1 MVCISAILYSMATQ
15 KGGKL
20 NRLERLL
27 PEGLLVDAAWLEYQG
42 YSRALRHQYVSAG
55 WLVQPVRGVYHRQRD
70 ITGWEQIVISL
81 QTLLRYPVSVG
92 GRSALELQGYAHYL
106 PASPD
111 SRTIHLYGD
120 KKLPGW
126 LSKFSGNAQFIT
138 HNRSRFFSK
147 TVLAGEAL
155 TLDNSRNDNAATSL
169 PGGLSIM
176 PWGQWKWPLVIS
188 SPERAILE
196 LMDELPRNESF
207 HQIDMIMEGLVN
219 LRPRRLQTLL
229 KDARSI
235 KVKRLF
241 LFFADRHQHKWLSH
255 LDLEKVGLGSG
266 KRVIFK
272 GGKLD
277 PKYRITVPEDI
288 DAVQ

>member
-1 MVCISAILYSMATQ
+1 MTIH

-20 NRLERLL
+20 NQLERLL
-27 PEGLLVDAAWLEYQG
+27 PEGLLVDAAWLEKQG

-55 WLVQPVRGVYHRQRD
+55 WLEQPVRGVYHRQRS
-70 ITGWEQIVISL
+70 ISSWEQIVISL
-81 QTLLRYPVSVG
+81 QALLRYPVSVG

-111 SRTIHLYGD
+111 IRTIHLYTE

-126 LSKFSGNAQFIT
+126 LSKLPGNAHFIS
-138 HNRSRFFSK
+138 HNRSRFLSPIHQD
-147 TVLAGEAL
+147 ADAL
-155 TLDNSRNDNAATSL
+155 TLDDAGSGTDLTSL
-169 PGGLSIM
+169 PGELLIM

-196 LMDELPRNESF
+196 LMDELPQNESF
-207 HQIDMIMEGLVN
+207 HQVDMIMEGLVN
-219 LRPRRLQTLL
+219 LRPRRLQGLL
-229 KDARSI
+229 EDARSV

-241 LFFADRHQHKWLSH
+241 FFFADRHQHKWLSH
-255 LDLEKVGLGSG
+255 LNREKVSLGSG
-266 KRVIFK
+266 KRVVFK

-277 PKYRITVPEDI
+277 PKYHITVPEELN
-288 DAVQ
+288 ALH

>member
-1 MVCISAILYSMATQ
+1 MTIH

-20 NRLERLL
+20 NTLERLL
-27 PEGLLVDAAWLEYQG
+27 PEGLLVDAAWLEKQD

-55 WLVQPVRGVYHRQRD
+55 WLEQPVRGVYHRQRP
-70 ITGWEQIVISL
+70 ISSWEQIVISL
-81 QTLLRYPVSVG
+81 QALLRYPVSVG

-111 SRTIHLYGD
+111 IRTIHLYTE

-126 LSKFSGNAQFIT
+126 LSKLPGNAHFIS
-138 HNRSRFFSK
+138 HNRSRFLSP
-147 TVLAGEAL
+147 VQQDVDAL
-155 TLDNSRNDNAATSL
+155 TLDDAPSSTDLTYL
-169 PGGLSIM
+169 PGQLLIM

-196 LMDELPRNESF
+196 LMDELPQNESF
-207 HQIDMIMEGLVN
+207 HQVDMIMEGLVN
-219 LRPRRLQTLL
+219 LRPRRLQGLL
-229 KDARSI
+229 EDARSV

-241 LFFADRHQHKWLSH
+241 FFFADRHQHKWLSH
-255 LDLEKVGLGSG
+255 LNREKVSLGSG
-266 KRVIFK
+266 KRVVFK

-277 PKYRITVPEDI
+277 LKYHITVPEELN
-288 DAVQ
+288 ALH

>member
-1 MVCISAILYSMATQ
+1 MTIH

-20 NRLERLL
+20 NQLERLL
-27 PEGLLVDAAWLEYQG
+27 PEGLLVDAAWLEKQG

-55 WLVQPVRGVYHRQRD
+55 WLEQPVRGVYHRQRT
-70 ITGWEQIVISL
+70 ISSWEQIVISL
-81 QTLLRYPVSVG
+81 QALLRYPVSVG

-111 SRTIHLYGD
+111 IRTIHLYTE

-126 LSKFSGNAQFIT
+126 LSKLPGNAHFIS
-138 HNRSRFFSK
+138 HNRSRFLSPIQQD
-147 TVLAGEAL
+147 VDAL
-155 TLDNSRNDNAATSL
+155 TLDDAGSSTDLTSL
-169 PGGLSIM
+169 PGELLIM

-196 LMDELPRNESF
+196 LMDELPQNESF
-207 HQIDMIMEGLVN
+207 HQVDMIMEGLVN
-219 LRPRRLQTLL
+219 LRPRRLQGLL
-229 KDARSI
+229 EDARSV

-241 LFFADRHQHKWLSH
+241 FFFADRHQHKWLSH
-255 LDLEKVGLGSG
+255 LNREKVNLGSG
-266 KRVIFK
+266 KRVVFK

-277 PKYRITVPEDI
+277 PKYHITVPEELN
-288 DAVQ
+288 ALH

>member
-1 MVCISAILYSMATQ
+1 MTIH

-20 NRLERLL
+20 NQLERLL
-27 PEGLLVDAAWLEYQG
+27 PEGLLVDAAWLEKQG

-55 WLVQPVRGVYHRQRD
+55 WLEQPVRGVYHRQRS
-70 ITGWEQIVISL
+70 ISSWEQIVISL
-81 QTLLRYPVSVG
+81 QALLRYPVSVG

-111 SRTIHLYGD
+111 IRTIHLYTE

-126 LSKFSGNAQFIT
+126 LSNLPGNVHFIF
-138 HNRSRFFSK
+138 HNRSRFLSPIQQD
-147 TVLAGEAL
+147 VDAL
-155 TLDNSRNDNAATSL
+155 TLDDARSSTDLTSL
-169 PGGLSIM
+169 PGELLIM

-196 LMDELPRNESF
+196 LMDELPQNESF
-207 HQIDMIMEGLVN
+207 HQVDMIMEGLVN
-219 LRPRRLQTLL
+219 LRPRRLQGLL
-229 KDARSI
+229 EDARSV

-241 LFFADRHQHKWLSH
+241 FFFADRHQHKWLSH
-255 LDLEKVGLGSG
+255 LNREKVSLGSG
-266 KRVIFK
+266 KRVVFK

-277 PKYRITVPEDI
+277 PKYHITVPEELN
-288 DAVQ
+288 ALH

>member
-1 MVCISAILYSMATQ
+1 MTIH

-20 NRLERLL
+20 NQLERLL
-27 PEGLLVDAAWLEYQG
+27 PEGLLVDAAWLEKQG

-55 WLVQPVRGVYHRQRD
+55 WLEQPVRGVYHRQRS
-70 ITGWEQIVISL
+70 ISSWEQIVISL
-81 QTLLRYPVSVG
+81 QALLRYPVSVG

-111 SRTIHLYGD
+111 IRTIHLYTEKKMPGWLE
-120 KKLPGW
+120 KLPG
-126 LSKFSGNAQFIT
+126 NAHFIS
-138 HNRSRFFSK
+138 HNRSRFL
-147 TVLAGEAL
+147 TPIQRDVDAL
-155 TLDNSRNDNAATSL
+155 TLDDARSSTDLTSL
-169 PGGLSIM
+169 PGELLIM

-196 LMDELPRNESF
+196 LMDELPQNESF
-207 HQIDMIMEGLVN
+207 HQVDMIMEGLVN
-219 LRPRRLQTLL
+219 LRPRRLQGLL
-229 KDARSI
+229 EDAHSV

-255 LDLEKVGLGSG
+255 LNREKVSLGSG
-266 KRVIFK
+266 KRVVFK

-277 PKYRITVPEDI
+277 LKYHITVPEELN
-288 DAVQ
+288 ALH

>member
-1 MVCISAILYSMATQ
+1 MTIH

-20 NRLERLL
+20 NQLERLL
-27 PEGLLVDAAWLEYQG
+27 PEGLLVDAAWLEKQG

-55 WLVQPVRGVYHRQRD
+55 WLEQPVRGVYHRQRT
-70 ITGWEQIVISL
+70 ISSWEQIVISL
-81 QTLLRYPVSVG
+81 QALLGYPVSVG

-111 SRTIHLYGD
+111 IRTIHLYTE

-126 LSKFSGNAQFIT
+126 LSNLPGNAHFIS
-138 HNRSRFFSK
+138 HNRSRFLSPIQQD
-147 TVLAGEAL
+147 LDAL
-155 TLDNSRNDNAATSL
+155 TLDDSGSSTDLTSL
-169 PGGLSIM
+169 PGELLIM

-196 LMDELPRNESF
+196 LMDELPQNESF
-207 HQIDMIMEGLVN
+207 HQVDMIMEGLVN
-219 LRPRRLQTLL
+219 LRPRRLQGLL
-229 KDARSI
+229 EDARSV

-241 LFFADRHQHKWLSH
+241 FFFADRHQHKWLSH
-255 LDLEKVGLGSG
+255 LNREKVSLGSG
-266 KRVIFK
+266 KRVVFK

-277 PKYRITVPEDI
+277 PKYHITVPEELN
-288 DAVQ
+288 ALH

>member
-1 MVCISAILYSMATQ
+1 MTIH

-20 NRLERLL
+20 NQLERLL
-27 PEGLLVDAAWLEYQG
+27 PEGLLVDAAWLEKQG

-55 WLVQPVRGVYHRQRD
+55 WLEQPVRGVYHRQRS
-70 ITGWEQIVISL
+70 ISSWEQIVISL
-81 QTLLRYPVSVG
+81 QALLRYPVSVG

-111 SRTIHLYGD
+111 IRTIHLYTE

-126 LSKFSGNAQFIT
+126 LSKLPGNAHFIS
-138 HNRSRFFSK
+138 HNRSRFLSPIQQD
-147 TVLAGEAL
+147 VDAL
-155 TLDNSRNDNAATSL
+155 TLDDARSSTDLTSL
-169 PGGLSIM
+169 PGELLIM

-196 LMDELPRNESF
+196 LMDELPQNESF
-207 HQIDMIMEGLVN
+207 HQVDMIMEGLVN
-219 LRPRRLQTLL
+219 LRPRRLQGLL
-229 KDARSI
+229 EDARSV

-241 LFFADRHQHKWLSH
+241 FFFADRHQHKWLSH
-255 LDLEKVGLGSG
+255 LNREKVSLGSG
-266 KRVIFK
+266 KRVVFK

-277 PKYRITVPEDI
+277 LKYHITVPEELN
-288 DAVQ
+288 ALH

>member
-1 MVCISAILYSMATQ
+1 MTKH

-20 NRLERLL
+20 NQLERLL
-27 PEGLLVDAAWLEYQG
+27 PEGLLVDAAWLEKQG

-55 WLVQPVRGVYHRQRD
+55 WLEQPVRGVYHRQRT
-70 ITGWEQIVISL
+70 ISSWEQIVISL
-81 QTLLRYPVSVG
+81 QALLRYPVSVG

-111 SRTIHLYGD
+111 IRTIHLYTE

-126 LSKFSGNAQFIT
+126 LSKLPGNAHFIS
-138 HNRSRFFSK
+138 HNRSRFLSPIHQD
-147 TVLAGEAL
+147 VDAL
-155 TLDNSRNDNAATSL
+155 TIDDAGSSTDLTSL
-169 PGGLSIM
+169 PEELLIM

-196 LMDELPRNESF
+196 LMDELPQNESF
-207 HQIDMIMEGLVN
+207 HQVDMIMEGLVN
-219 LRPRRLQTLL
+219 LRPRRLQGLL
-229 KDARSI
+229 EDARSV

-241 LFFADRHQHKWLSH
+241 FFFADRHQHKWLSH
-255 LDLEKVGLGSG
+255 LNREKVNLGSG
-266 KRVIFK
+266 KRVVFK

-277 PKYRITVPEDI
+277 PKYHITVPEELN
-288 DAVQ
+288 ALH

>member
-1 MVCISAILYSMATQ
+1 MSIQ

-20 NRLERLL
+20 NQLGRLL
-27 PEGLLVDAAWLEYQG
+27 PEGLLVDAAWLEKQG

-55 WLVQPVRGVYHRQRD
+55 WLVQPVRGVYHRQRAV
-70 ITGWEQIVISL
+70 TSWEQIVISL
-81 QTLLRYPVSVG
+81 QALLRYPVSVG

-111 SRTIHLYGD
+111 IRTIHLYTD

-126 LSKFSGNAQFIT
+126 LSKFRCDAQFII
-138 HNRSRFFSK
+138 HNRSRLFS
-147 TVLAGEAL
+147 TIEL
-155 TLDNSRNDNAATSL
+155 TGDELMLEYPHKDNGITSL
-169 PGGLSIM
+169 PGGLTIM

-207 HQIDMIMEGLVN
+207 HQIDMVMEGLVN
-219 LRPRRLQTLL
+219 LRPRRLQALL
-229 KDARSI
+229 EDARSI

-241 LFFADRHQHKWLSH
+241 FFFADRHQHKWLSH
-255 LDLEKVGLGSG
+255 LDREKVSLGSG

-277 PKYRITVPEDI
+277 PIYRITIPEDI
-288 DAVQ
+288 DALH